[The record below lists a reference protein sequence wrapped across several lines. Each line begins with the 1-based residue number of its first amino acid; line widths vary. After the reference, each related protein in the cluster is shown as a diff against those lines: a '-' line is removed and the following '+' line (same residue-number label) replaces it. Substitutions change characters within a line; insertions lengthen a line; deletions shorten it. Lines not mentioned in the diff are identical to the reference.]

1 MTDNSMDNET
11 WNDKKTLIEGWFESH
26 PGWEENV
33 SLIAVPQLVAAG
45 DAKPD
50 TRKALYAAIRT
61 CFADIADKPFR
72 AGRGSSMPSDVI
84 VARDGILAE
93 YHASMVELF
102 DSSDAVQVLEN
113 RHGKSGGG
121 NYDSATEFADDAT
134 KSRRLMLNAAYKAH
148 TDGNDDAPYSWDGS
162 SPVTLVCNIVVGDN
176 E

>member
-1 MTDNSMDNET
+1 MIDNSMDNET